1 VNISY
6 SIKKSC
12 NSYPSSQKFLTF
24 AVMQN
29 RKNDIRRTAARL
41 FRKKGYGATSMRN
54 IADGVGIQ
62 AASIYNH
69 FKSKQILLQDL
80 LMLPAMLYTKEMQ
93 AVKNSTLSPREKIEK
108 LIRHHVRMAVEHTD
122 SVALIVADWAH
133 LEGDVRTHFFQLRED
148 YEADFKEIIEI
159 GKTNGAFNPNIN
171 TDVAVFSILSTLRW
185 LFSWYNRNKSFDV
198 EELEEQM
205 MRVLL
210 HGLLV

>member
-1 VNISY
+1 
-6 SIKKSC
+6 
-12 NSYPSSQKFLTF
+12 
-24 AVMQN
+24 MQN